1 MDLSIPYYEDNTRIS
16 NSAIGWFLKE
26 GPAYLHSKLSGVAED
41 ETTSAMTRGTAI
53 HMFFL
58 QPDEFK
64 NTYCIW
70 TSKKPASTQQET
82 FCKELVNTVEIEP
95 DKALLS
101 AYKKAYRT
109 NGKSDQNLLLEA
121 SSLAKELKDY
131 IEYLRDP
138 VRELITMY
146 DYNQLK
152 GLEWSV
158 NAHKLAK
165 KLLYPTQGEVHH
177 EFHINWELHGVP
189 CKSLLDSVHFDFEKK
204 ICTLMDIKTT
214 VKINHF
220 EDSVNQYDY
229 TRQLEFY
236 TLALLWYLE
245 NERDEDPTVWH
256 FDWYIIAMDTTGK
269 NSVRVFK
276 FTDDQVTLQSVK
288 ILNAV
293 DEIKWHI
300 ENNLWD
306 HSKAYYEGD
315 GAETL
320 NL

>member
-70 TSKKPASTQQET
+70 NSKKPASPQQET
-82 FCKELVNTVEIEP
+82 FCRELVNTVEIEP
-95 DKALLS
+95 DKAILS

-146 DYNQLK
+146 DYKQLQK
-152 GLEWSV
+152 LEQSV
-158 NAHKLAK
+158 NTHKLAK

-236 TLALLWYLE
+236 TLALSWYLE
-245 NERDEDPTVWH
+245 HEREEDPTVWH
-256 FDWYIIAMDTTGK
+256 FDWYIIAMDTTG
-269 NSVRVFK
+269 NGRVRVFK

-288 ILNAV
+288 ILDAI
-293 DEIKWHI
+293 DDIKWHI

-306 HSKAYYEGD
+306 HSRAYYEGD